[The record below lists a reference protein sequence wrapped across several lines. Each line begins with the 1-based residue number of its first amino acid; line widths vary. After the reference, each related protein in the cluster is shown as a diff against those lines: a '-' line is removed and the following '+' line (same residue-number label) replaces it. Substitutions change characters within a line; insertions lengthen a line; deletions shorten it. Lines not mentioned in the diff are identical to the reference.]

1 MFADLLQSISSF
13 FFPPSCISCSSLI
26 DVNNEDC
33 LCKDCRARWEYAK
46 ISVRNSFSGEP
57 VIPVQIKGNTRTL
70 DSFIASLVNYRQ
82 NTLKPDF
89 NVQRQLIFKLKR
101 YNYSRMINFFTEE
114 LADLIENVTDC
125 EFDPDRTVFT
135 SMPRN
140 PMNYINTMNDGVREV
155 TKALADEF
163 GCKYLN
169 AFSKSLF
176 AKEQKYLSRR
186 ERKLNGSKL
195 RLNNKAFE
203 NTKFK
208 TAFIID
214 DVVTTGSTVTEAA
227 RLLVNETKVR
237 NIYIFSIAQNSDTLI
252 RKL

>member
-1 MFADLLQSISSF
+1 M
-13 FFPPSCISCSSLI
+13 
-26 DVNNEDC
+26 
-33 LCKDCRARWEYAK
+33 
-46 ISVRNSFSGEP
+46 SVRSFLGGEP

-70 DSFIASLVNYRQ
+70 DSLIASLVNYRQ

-101 YNYSRMINFFTEE
+101 YSYSRMIEFFTYE
-114 LADLIENVTDC
+114 LADLIDTVTDC
-125 EFDPDRTVFT
+125 EFDPDNTVFI

-163 GCKYLN
+163 GCRYVK

-176 AKEQKYLSRR
+176 AKEQKYLSRK

-195 RLNNKAFE
+195 RLNKKALE
-203 NTKFK
+203 NIKFK

-252 RKL
+252 RKM